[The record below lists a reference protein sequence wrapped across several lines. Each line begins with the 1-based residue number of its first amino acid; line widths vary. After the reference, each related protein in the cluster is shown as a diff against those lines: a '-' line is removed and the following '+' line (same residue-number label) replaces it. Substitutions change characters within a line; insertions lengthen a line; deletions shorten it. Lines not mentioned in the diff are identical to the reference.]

1 MRGRLLLAGAAASF
15 GLVFVPGLT
24 SAAGAS
30 TCGYPA
36 VLCSQP
42 QVTTSNGGSDLASYA
57 SPANAGQSA
66 SATVSPSS
74 DASGALPGGLPFTGA
89 DVAEL
94 SAIGVAALG
103 AGTLLVRRGRHS
115 HS

>member
-1 MRGRLLLAGAAASF
+1 MRGRLLLAGMATTF

-24 SAAGAS
+24 SAAHAA

-36 VLCSQP
+36 VSCAQP
-42 QVTTSNGGSDLASYA
+42 QFTSNNSAPAS
-57 SPANAGQSA
+57 SGQNANAA
-66 SATVSPSS
+66 VSPSS
-74 DASGALPGGLPFTGA
+74 GTSAPSGSLPFTGA

-103 AGTLLVRRGRHS
+103 AGTLLLRRGRHRQA
-115 HS
+115 